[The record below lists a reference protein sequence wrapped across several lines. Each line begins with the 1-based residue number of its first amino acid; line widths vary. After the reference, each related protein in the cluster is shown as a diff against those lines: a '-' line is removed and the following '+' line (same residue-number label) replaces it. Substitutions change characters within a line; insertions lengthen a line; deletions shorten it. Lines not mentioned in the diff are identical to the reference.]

1 MATIWVRRTPAGF
14 VALDS
19 EALPQSW
26 KIGDTLRAEVKKPRN
41 GRLHRKAFVLLD
53 VVYPHTEYT
62 SKEMLRKAMTIGSG
76 FVEEMINPMTGE
88 VALIA
93 KSWAFDKMDDLEF
106 QQLYSRMIDVAIRL
120 VEGSTRDDWWS
131 AVEEI
136 ARF

>member
-19 EALPQSW
+19 EALPQTW

-62 SKEMLRKAMTIGSG
+62 SKEMLRKAMTIGAG
-76 FVEEMINPMTGE
+76 FVEEIINPMTGE
-88 VALIA
+88 VGLVA
-93 KSWAFDKMDDLEF
+93 KSWSFEAMDDFAFRE
-106 QQLYSRMIDVAIRL
+106 LYSALIGVAIKL
-120 VEGSTRDDWWS
+120 VEGSTREDWLN
-131 AVEEI
+131 AIEEI